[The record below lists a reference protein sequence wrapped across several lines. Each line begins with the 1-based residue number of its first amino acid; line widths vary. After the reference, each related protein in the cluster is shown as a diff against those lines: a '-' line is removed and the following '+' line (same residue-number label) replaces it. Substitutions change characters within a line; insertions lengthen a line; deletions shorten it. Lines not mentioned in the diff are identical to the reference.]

1 MGNAMVAGAASANM
15 PDVNGRAEMREE
27 MQESIKPPVE
37 VRYREELEALKNT
50 DTGRRPA
57 NWQMSPKAVRT
68 FILGSVKPISYQ
80 GKEYRVEKKYFGND
94 ALVER
99 CIVTLAGNRGLM
111 LVGEPGTAK
120 TMLSEMLSAAISGVS
135 TNTIQ
140 GTAGTTED
148 MIKYSWNYA
157 LLLAKGPNREAL
169 VPAPLYVGMEKG
181 ILTRFEE
188 ITRTPAEIQDS
199 LISVL
204 SDKVLNVPELGD
216 EGFLFARP
224 GFNVIGTANTRDKG
238 VNEMSS
244 ALKRRFNFETVMP
257 VREVSMEKQ
266 IILNEAGKLAKESS
280 IETEL
285 DEDVADLLA
294 STYHELREGVSSYG
308 HRIDKPAAVMST
320 AEAVSV
326 YYQTLLTGYYYGD
339 GRMDVDC
346 LVQNLVGAV
355 SKENKEDLDKVKAY
369 FQTVIKDKSSK
380 EGGLWKQYYEARK
393 WLK

>member
-1 MGNAMVAGAASANM
+1 
-15 PDVNGRAEMREE
+15 

-37 VRYREELEALKNT
+37 VRYKEELLALQNT
-50 DTGRRPA
+50 DTGRRPE
-57 NWQMSPKAVRT
+57 NWRMSPMAVRT
-68 FILGSVKPISYQ
+68 FILGSAKPVQYE
-80 GKEYRVEKKYFGND
+80 GKEYNIEKKYFGND

-120 TMLSEMLSAAISGVS
+120 TMLSELLSAAISGVS

-157 LLLAKGPNREAL
+157 LLLAKGPSREAL

-216 EGFLFARP
+216 DGLLFARP

-257 VREVSMEKQ
+257 VREVALEKQ
-266 IILNEAGKLAKESS
+266 IILNEVGKLAAESGVKMDA
-280 IETEL
+280 
-285 DEDVADLLA
+285 DEDVAELLA
-294 STYHELREGVSSYG
+294 STYHELREGISSHG

-326 YYQTLLTGYYYGD
+326 YYQTMLTGYYYGE

-346 LVQNLVGAV
+346 LVQNLVGAI
-355 SKENKEDLDKVKAY
+355 SKENKDDLDKVKGY
-369 FQTVIKDKSSK
+369 FNTVIRDKSTK
-380 EGGLWKQYYEARK
+380 EGGLWKQFYEARK

>member
-1 MGNAMVAGAASANM
+1 
-15 PDVNGRAEMREE
+15 
-27 MQESIKPPVE
+27 MQETIKPPVE
-37 VRYREELEALKNT
+37 IRYRKELGILAKT
-50 DTGRRPA
+50 DTSKKPD
-57 NWQMSPKAVRT
+57 NWKLSPKAVRT
-68 FILGSVKPISYQ
+68 FILGSEKP
-80 GKEYRVEKKYFGND
+80 VEFEGSTYLIGKKYFGND

-120 TMLSEMLSAAISGVS
+120 TMLSELLSAAISGSS

-157 LLLAKGPNREAL
+157 LLLSKGPCRDAL

-216 EGFLFARP
+216 DGLLFASP

-244 ALKRRFNFETVMP
+244 ALKRRFNFETVPP
-257 VREVSMEKQ
+257 VREVSLEKQ
-266 IILNEAGKLAKESS
+266 IILNEVRMLAE
-280 IETEL
+280 ENHVDMEA
-285 DEDVADLLA
+285 DEDVAELLA
-294 STYHELREGVSSYG
+294 STYHELREGISSYG
-308 HRIDKPAAVMST
+308 HRIDKPNSVMST

-326 YYQTLLTGYYYGD
+326 YYQTMLTGYYYGD
-339 GRMDVDC
+339 GHLDTDC
-346 LVQNLVGAV
+346 LVQNLRGAIL
-355 SKENKEDLDKVKAY
+355 KEDKEDLEKVKGY
-369 FQTVIKDKSSK
+369 FGTVIKDKSDK
-380 EGGLWKQYYEARK
+380 EGGLWKRYYEAKK

>member
-1 MGNAMVAGAASANM
+1 MDNKA
-15 PDVNGRAEMREE
+15 
-27 MQESIKPPVE
+27 QIKPPVE
-37 VRYREELEALKNT
+37 VRYRKELEALAAL
-50 DTGRRPA
+50 DTGKRPL
-57 NWQMSPKAVRT
+57 NWKLSPKAVRT
-68 FILGSVKPISYQ
+68 FILGSSKPLEWNGEEIVI
-80 GKEYRVEKKYFGND
+80 RKKYLGND

-99 CIVTLAGNRGLM
+99 CIITLAGNRGLM

-120 TMLSEMLSAAISGVS
+120 TMLSELLSAAISGNS
-135 TNTIQ
+135 TNTVQ

-157 LLLAKGPNREAL
+157 LLLAKGPVREAL
-169 VPAPLYVGMEKG
+169 VPSPLYVGMEQG

-204 SDKVLNVPELGD
+204 SDKVLNVPELGE
-216 EGFLFARP
+216 EGLLFAKA

-257 VREVSMEKQ
+257 VRDVSLEKQ
-266 IILNEAGKLAKESS
+266 IIVNEVESLAKESR
-280 IETEL
+280 IDMPV
-285 DEDVADLLA
+285 DEDVAELLA
-294 STYHELREGVSSYG
+294 STYHELREGVSSMG
-308 HRIDKPAAVMST
+308 HRIDRPSAVMST

-326 YYQTLLTGYYYGD
+326 YYQTMMTAYYYGD
-339 GRMDVDC
+339 AGMDLGC

-355 SKENKEDLDKVKAY
+355 QKENREDMEKLRSY
-369 FQTVIKDKSSK
+369 FQTVVRDKGGK
-380 EGGLWKQYYEARK
+380 EGGLWNDYYEARK
-393 WLK
+393 YLK

>member
-1 MGNAMVAGAASANM
+1 
-15 PDVNGRAEMREE
+15 

-37 VRYREELEALKNT
+37 VRYKEELLALQNT
-50 DTGRRPA
+50 DTGRRPE
-57 NWQMSPKAVRT
+57 NWRMSPMAVRT
-68 FILGSVKPISYQ
+68 FILGSAKPVQYE
-80 GKEYRVEKKYFGND
+80 GKEYNIEKKYFGND

-120 TMLSEMLSAAISGVS
+120 TMLSELLSAAISGVS

-157 LLLAKGPNREAL
+157 LLLAKGPSREAL

-216 EGFLFARP
+216 DGFLFARP

-257 VREVSMEKQ
+257 VREVALEKQ
-266 IILNEAGKLAKESS
+266 IILNEVGKLAAESGVKMDA
-280 IETEL
+280 
-285 DEDVADLLA
+285 DEDVAELLA
-294 STYHELREGVSSYG
+294 STYHELREGISSHG
-308 HRIDKPAAVMST
+308 HRIDKPNAVMST

-326 YYQTLLTGYYYGD
+326 YYQTMLTGYYYGE

-346 LVQNLVGAV
+346 LVQNLVGAI
-355 SKENKEDLDKVKAY
+355 SKENKDDLDKVKGY
-369 FQTVIKDKSSK
+369 FNTVIRDKSTK
-380 EGGLWKQYYEARK
+380 EGGLWKQFYEARK

>member
-1 MGNAMVAGAASANM
+1 
-15 PDVNGRAEMREE
+15 
-27 MQESIKPPVE
+27 
-37 VRYREELEALKNT
+37 
-50 DTGRRPA
+50 
-57 NWQMSPKAVRT
+57 MSPRAVRT
-68 FILGSVKPISYQ
+68 FILGSREPVEYQ
-80 GKEYRVEKKYFGND
+80 GKSYQIQKKYFGND

-120 TMLSEMLSAAISGVS
+120 TMLSELLSAAISGIS

-157 LLLAKGPNREAL
+157 LLLAKGPVREAL
-169 VPAPLYVGMEKG
+169 VPAPLYTGMEKG
-181 ILTRFEE
+181 IMTRFEE

-204 SDKVLNVPELGD
+204 SDKVLNVPEL
-216 EGFLFARP
+216 EENGFLFAKP

-257 VREVSMEKQ
+257 VREAALEKQ
-266 IILNEAGKLAKESS
+266 IILNEVNALAREAHV
-280 IETEL
+280 EMQA
-285 DEDVADLLA
+285 DEDVAELLA
-294 STYHELREGVSSYG
+294 STYHELREGVSSHG
-308 HRIDKPAAVMST
+308 HRIDKPSAVMST

-326 YYQTLLTGYYYGD
+326 YYQTMITGYYYGD
-339 GRMDVDC
+339 SNMSVDA

-355 SKENKEDLDKVKAY
+355 SKENKEDLEKVKSY
-369 FQTVIKDKSSK
+369 FNTVIRDKSNQ
-380 EGGLWKQYYEARK
+380 EGGIWKEYYEAKK

>member
-1 MGNAMVAGAASANM
+1 
-15 PDVNGRAEMREE
+15 

-37 VRYREELEALKNT
+37 VKYKEELEALKSN
-50 DTGRRPA
+50 DMGRRPE
-57 NWQMSPKAVRT
+57 NWMLSPKAVRT
-68 FILGSVKPISYQ
+68 FILGSTQPIEYE
-80 GKEYRVEKKYFGND
+80 GKEVRIGTKYYGND
-94 ALVER
+94 VLVER

-120 TMLSEMLSAAISGVS
+120 TMLSELLSAAISGVS

-157 LLLAKGPNREAL
+157 LLLAKGPSREAL
-169 VPAPLYVGMEKG
+169 VPAPLYIGMERG

-199 LISVL
+199 LISVM
-204 SDKVLNVPELGD
+204 SDKILNVPELGD
-216 EGFLFARP
+216 SGFLFARP

-257 VREVSMEKQ
+257 VREVAVEKQ
-266 IILNEAGKLAKESS
+266 IIINEVNQLARESHVHM
-280 IETEL
+280 EA
-285 DEDVADLLA
+285 DEDVAQLLA
-294 STYHELREGVSSYG
+294 STYHELREGISSYG
-308 HRIDKPAAVMST
+308 HRIDKPSAVMST

-326 YYQTLLTGYYYGD
+326 YYQTMLTGYYYGEK
-339 GRMDVDC
+339 RMSVDC

-355 SKENKEDLDKVKAY
+355 SKENKEDLGKVREY
-369 FQTVIKDKSSK
+369 FNTVVKDKSGK
-380 EGGLWKQYYEARK
+380 EGGLWKQYYDARK

>member
-1 MGNAMVAGAASANM
+1 
-15 PDVNGRAEMREE
+15 

-37 VRYREELEALKNT
+37 VRYQEELEALKET
-50 DTGRRPA
+50 DREQGNKRPD
-57 NWQMSPKAVRT
+57 NWQMSPRAVRT
-68 FILGSVKPISYQ
+68 FVLGSEKPVGYQ
-80 GKEYRVEKKYFGND
+80 GKKFQIRKKYFGND

-120 TMLSEMLSAAISGVS
+120 TMLSELLSAAISGNS
-135 TNTIQ
+135 KNTIQ

-157 LLLAKGPNREAL
+157 LLLAKGPSREAL
-169 VPAPLYVGMEKG
+169 VPAPLYIGMEKG

-216 EGFLFARP
+216 DGFLFARP

-257 VREVSMEKQ
+257 VNKVSLEKQ
-266 IILNEAGKLAKESS
+266 IILNEVSMLAQASHVDM
-280 IETEL
+280 TP
-285 DEDVADLLA
+285 DEDVAELLA
-294 STYHELREGVSSYG
+294 STYHELREGVSSLG
-308 HRIDKPAAVMST
+308 HRIDKPGAVMST

-326 YYQTLLTGYYYGD
+326 YYQTMLTGYYYGD
-339 GRMDVDC
+339 GHLNVEC
-346 LVQNLVGAV
+346 LVQNLVGAI
-355 SKENKEDLDKVKAY
+355 SKEDRDDLEKVRGY
-369 FQTVIKDKSSK
+369 FNTVVRDKSSK